1 MRAEMVGMDGEE
13 LRVYGAKKSKIFV
26 QNQAPGSNMLL
37 SERKRKIKPIH
48 DYPVT
53 F

>member
-13 LRVYGAKKSKIFV
+13 LRAYGAANSKIFV

-37 SERKRKIKPIH
+37 SERKKKNSA
-48 DYPVT
+48 DS
-53 F
+53 